1 MVLVTPSVRKLQ
13 NMLPFIFPTRTVR
26 NHYKN
31 EDRVVDNNEG
41 LPQALLGSCN
51 DRARQIYIKMPIKDP
66 SINPPTTS
74 LFWKVRML
82 RGGEVRSRD
91 LISPML
97 DKKRFRSPLPHLT
110 RSDGL
115 NSFNECQHPDETQRM
130 QLSRELGLAPRQI
143 KFWFQNRR
151 KLNKGDL
158 VRRLPGSP
166 DDFLEDFQE
175 VQTRL
180 TGSLPGTHLEDFL
193 EFWKKVRPLYNR
205 RLPNEEKSDIKT
217 YQNAQICYERETSSE
232 DFQEVQTTSWKSSSA
247 LYFRRLTSKSSQK
260 SSRSEKPAY
269 PNQDLK
275 NMHIQK
281 RSNGLKTEKMMED
294 ENHVMKNLQK
304 QDKLVRKT

>member
-1 MVLVTPSVRKLQ
+1 M
-13 NMLPFIFPTRTVR
+13 VR
-26 NHYKN
+26 NTAYRFVWAGLFLIGGPWSSLRRLCENFRICFRSSSRLGQSETITRVNTEAKRRLQSIHHLLNASPFLISEFSTVKRQLKN
-31 EDRVVDNNEG
+31 IDEDRVVDNNEG

-130 QLSRELGLAPRQI
+130 QLSRVLGLAPRQI

-151 KLNKGDL
+151 KLNKAQHE
-158 VRRLPGSP
+158 R
-166 DDFLEDFQE
+166 DDNYAL
-175 VQTRL
+175 
-180 TGSLPGTHLEDFL
+180 
-193 EFWKKVRPLYNR
+193 KKENDR
-205 RLPNEEKSDIKT
+205 
-217 YQNAQICYERETSSE
+217 ICCERE
-232 DFQEVQTTSWKSSSA
+232 
-247 LYFRRLTSKSSQK
+247 
-260 SSRSEKPAY
+260 
-269 PNQDLK
+269 
-275 NMHIQK
+275 
-281 RSNGLKTEKMMED
+281 
-294 ENHVMKNLQK
+294 
-304 QDKLVRKT
+304 